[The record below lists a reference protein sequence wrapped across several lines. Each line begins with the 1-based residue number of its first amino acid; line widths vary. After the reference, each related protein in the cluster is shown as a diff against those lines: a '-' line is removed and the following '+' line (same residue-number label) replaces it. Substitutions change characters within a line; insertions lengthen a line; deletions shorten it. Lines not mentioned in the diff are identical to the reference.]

1 MNEWAKELKSLQ
13 NKDNYLKLR
22 FSFGT
27 EINRFLNHFL
37 GDRIPIIFFFFF
49 SWADISRADDLLM
62 IS

>member
-49 SWADISRADDLLM
+49 LM
-62 IS
+62 GRYFKG

>member
-37 GDRIPIIFFFFF
+37 GDRIPIIFFFFSHGQIF
-49 SWADISRADDLLM
+49 QGLM
-62 IS
+62 TC